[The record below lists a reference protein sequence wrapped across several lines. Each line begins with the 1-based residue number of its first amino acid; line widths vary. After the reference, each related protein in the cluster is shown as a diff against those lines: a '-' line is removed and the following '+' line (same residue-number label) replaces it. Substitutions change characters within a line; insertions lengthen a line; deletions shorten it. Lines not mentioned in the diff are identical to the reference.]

1 MNTTCVAFSFIHRVK
16 QCTTVTHNYLV
27 TTHHELGHI
36 QYYLQYWDQPNVY
49 RTGANPGFHEAVGD
63 TMSLSVD
70 TPQHLQK
77 IGLLKEVSNDTGK
90 MVILVLKKRSTP
102 ISRCNEPRMN
112 QNRFIMNFRDTI
124 TVILASVVR
133 AGTFTILAPARIK
146 IVLLSIFSRKCQ
158 LF

>member
-1 MNTTCVAFSFIHRVK
+1 MEIPCINKVILSYLILSYGIFPKLREITKLDPNTKTLSVVNTTCVAFSFIHRVK

-90 MVILVLKKRSTP
+90 MVILV
-102 ISRCNEPRMN
+102 
-112 QNRFIMNFRDTI
+112 
-124 TVILASVVR
+124 
-133 AGTFTILAPARIK
+133 
-146 IVLLSIFSRKCQ
+146 
-158 LF
+158 